1 MLMFARNVRHFKM
14 FDRLIHHYS
23 DYEREREI
31 EKQIKRERLSKLKCS
46 RGESWVWNPRQ
57 FYCQIMCP
65 VCERGSRELTVL
77 HFRNHLELQHTAE
90 EVENVKVCKLCHR
103 QAVQNRLDIFDG
115 LILDLDSKA
124 KQAHIERKHPN
135 LSMDHPSIEFMP
147 IYEKHK
153 RTMGDNWGLEGV
165 ERDTQKI
172 YKYAKENF
180 SRAKKNESRNSG
192 M

>member
-1 MLMFARNVRHFKM
+1 MVDSGGSFAV
-14 FDRLIHHYS
+14 S

-31 EKQIKRERLSKLKCS
+31 EKQRKRDRLSKLKCS

-103 QAVQNRLDIFDG
+103 AAVQNRSDVFDG
-115 LILDLDSKA
+115 LILDLDPQSKA
-124 KQAHIERKHPN
+124 NHMEQKHANYP
-135 LSMDHPSIEFMP
+135 HECEFMG

-153 RTMGDNWGLEGV
+153 RTMGDNWGLEGI
-165 ERDTQKI
+165 ERDSQKI

-180 SRAKKNESRNSG
+180 SRAKKNERNAG
-192 M
+192 MSYSYYKYLLWCNG